1 MKQQLLFSIM
11 ITLILIV
18 YLRKKRT
25 DMFEHLVDF
34 STKLAQ
40 DTVSSAND
48 FEDISAMTEELLKA
62 VTSNQD
68 ELKRLMNHSE
78 GSSMNDKFISSE
90 TLSNVVEQKNSMK
103 LLENDA
109 LLKQLESSL
118 KNLNDGN
125 PSVSELIGQYG
136 K

>member
-11 ITLILIV
+11 ITLIIIV

-25 DMFEHLVDF
+25 DMFEHLIDF

-40 DTVSSAND
+40 DTISSDNG
-48 FEDISAMTEELLKA
+48 FEDISDMTEELLKA

-78 GSSMNDKFISSE
+78 GSTLHDTFISSE
-90 TLSNVVEQKNSMK
+90 TLSNVVEQKNNMK

-109 LLKQLESSL
+109 ILKQLESSL
-118 KNLNDGN
+118 TNLNTGN
-125 PSVSELIGQYG
+125 SSMSELIGEYG
-136 K
+136 R

>member
-11 ITLILIV
+11 ITLIIIV

-25 DMFEHLVDF
+25 DMFEHLIDF

-40 DTVSSAND
+40 DTISSDNG
-48 FEDISAMTEELLKA
+48 FEDISDMTEELLKA

-78 GSSMNDKFISSE
+78 GSTLHDKFISSE
-90 TLSNVVEQKNSMK
+90 TLSNVVEQKNNMK

-109 LLKQLESSL
+109 ILKQLESSL
-118 KNLNDGN
+118 TNLNTGN
-125 PSVSELIGQYG
+125 SSMSELIGEYG
-136 K
+136 R

>member
-40 DTVSSAND
+40 DTVSSVDD
-48 FEDISAMTEELLKA
+48 FEDISNMTEELLKA

-68 ELKRLMNHSE
+68 ELKRLMNHSA
-78 GSSMNDKFISSE
+78 GSSLNDKFVSSD
-90 TLSNVVEQKNSMK
+90 TLSNVIEQKNSMK

-109 LLKQLESSL
+109 LIKQLESSL
-118 KNLNDGN
+118 TNLNTGN
-125 PSVSELIGQYG
+125 SSMSELIGEYG